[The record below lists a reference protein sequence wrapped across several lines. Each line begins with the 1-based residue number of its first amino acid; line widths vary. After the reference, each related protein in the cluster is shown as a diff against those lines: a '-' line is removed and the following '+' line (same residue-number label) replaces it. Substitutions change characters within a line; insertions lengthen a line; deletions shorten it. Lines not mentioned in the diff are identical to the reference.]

1 MTKCPGTISSLNE
14 PTAENATIAFT
25 PMDLRA
31 AMLARAGT
39 SVGVMEWLVPCR
51 EMKAIWAP
59 EGREEMVMG
68 EEGFPHG

>member
-1 MTKCPGTISSLNE
+1 
-14 PTAENATIAFT
+14 
-25 PMDLRA
+25 
-31 AMLARAGT
+31 
-39 SVGVMEWLVPCR
+39 VMEWLVPCR